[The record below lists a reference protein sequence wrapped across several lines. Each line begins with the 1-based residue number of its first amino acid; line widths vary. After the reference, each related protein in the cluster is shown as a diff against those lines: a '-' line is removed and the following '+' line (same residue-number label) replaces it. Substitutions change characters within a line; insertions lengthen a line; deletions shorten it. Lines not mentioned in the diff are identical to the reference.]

1 MKSIQKKRV
10 NQILKERSARSI
22 EECSREKNILHLD
35 SLDFESSSS
44 KVRLEIE
51 TALFDPNKIDD
62 SVINYINKNNLY
74 SKSI

>member
-1 MKSIQKKRV
+1 M
-10 NQILKERSARSI
+10 
-22 EECSREKNILHLD
+22 
-35 SLDFESSSS
+35 DFEISSS